1 MCSNFLTKQLK
12 LISGFIYEAFEDCKE
27 YYFRSNQILHPLMY
41 NKSYSIRFSIFLGY
55 LFPTPT
61 IYLG

>member
-27 YYFRSNQILHPLMY
+27 YYF
-41 NKSYSIRFSIFLGY
+41 
-55 LFPTPT
+55 
-61 IYLG
+61 